1 MPSFMEIF
9 FSLGIEVARSKW
21 GIFTSQQK
29 YILDLLKE
37 THMLGSKLVGIPI
50 KVNHSFDPNTPWNP
64 IDKER

>member
-9 FSLGIEVARSKW
+9 FFFFLGIEVVRSKW

-37 THMLGSKLVGIPI
+37 TCMLGSKPVGIPI
-50 KVNHSFDPNTPWNP
+50 KVNHSFDPNTPQLQ
-64 IDKER
+64 